1 MSTLTSLTPSESE
14 RVPGTLR
21 DTPML
26 VRKSASLLSSEFKAI
41 IAQTEIE
48 GDVRWDKSQDTL
60 TRHQVYVRPIPRRR
74 GEVRCEQTFQ
84 GRGQSTR
91 TQQEGRRQEI
101 LASGNIRGCDHIETP
116 KRTLTARNRA
126 INAVEVN
133 ERILKTPVSA
143 IFYVFV
149 SVGQVVN
156 HIVCSV
162 HVRFDRQREWMR
174 RERETGK

>member
-1 MSTLTSLTPSESE
+1 MSHKIRLQVARYRSDRCQGGDERSGRLGMSKPS
-14 RVPGTLR
+14 
-21 DTPML
+21 
-26 VRKSASLLSSEFKAI
+26 
-41 IAQTEIE
+41 
-48 GDVRWDKSQDTL
+48 
-60 TRHQVYVRPIPRRR
+60 R
-74 GEVRCEQTFQ
+74 GGV
-84 GRGQSTR
+84 QSTR
-91 TQQEGRRQEI
+91 TQQEAWQEGRRQEI
-101 LASGNIRGCDHIETP
+101 LASGNIRGCGHIETP
-116 KRTLTARNRA
+116 KRTLIARNRA

-156 HIVCSV
+156 RIVCSV

>member
-1 MSTLTSLTPSESE
+1 MSDGISHKIRLHVTRYMSDRYQGGEERSGVSKPS
-14 RVPGTLR
+14 
-21 DTPML
+21 
-26 VRKSASLLSSEFKAI
+26 
-41 IAQTEIE
+41 
-48 GDVRWDKSQDTL
+48 
-60 TRHQVYVRPIPRRR
+60 R
-74 GEVRCEQTFQ
+74 G
-84 GRGQSTR
+84 GGQSTR

-101 LASGNIRGCDHIETP
+101 LASGNIRGCGHIETP